1 MQLLNILDDLL
12 QTSRDGKTTAI
23 GAAAE
28 EQIEIGDPVLVAGLK
43 IALAHGQFVK
53 IAQHGQI
60 QFIVDYHLVFHLF
73 FFDRYIIIPPS
84 ENSNPFY

>member
-1 MQLLNILDDLL
+1 MKVLNILNDLF
-12 QTSRDGKTTAI
+12 QAGCDCKTTTI
-23 GAAAE
+23 RTTAE
-28 EQIEIGDPVLVAGLK
+28 EQIKIGDPVLVAGLK
-43 IALAHGQFVK
+43 IALAHGQFVE

-73 FFDRYIIIPPS
+73 FFDRYIIIPPY